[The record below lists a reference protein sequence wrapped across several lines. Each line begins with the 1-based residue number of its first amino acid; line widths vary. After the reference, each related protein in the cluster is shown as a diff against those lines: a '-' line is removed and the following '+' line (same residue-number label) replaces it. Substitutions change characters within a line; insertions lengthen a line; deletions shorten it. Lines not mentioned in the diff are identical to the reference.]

1 MSASAPRDPETR
13 RESIRNAKD
22 TVERVQNELV
32 AAMERQ
38 GYAKASIF
46 AVRLAFQEAISNAF
60 NHGHKHLPEDVT
72 VDVGFTV
79 DDSEVTLHV
88 EDQGPG
94 FDPNRVPDPTA
105 DENLEQTSGRGV
117 LLIKAYMS
125 RVTYNDRG
133 NRVEMTYR
141 KPQPKNP

>member
-1 MSASAPRDPETR
+1 MSASAPLQPETR
-13 RESIRNAKD
+13 RESIRHAKD
-22 TVERVQNELV
+22 AIERVQNELV
-32 AAMERQ
+32 AAMERH

-60 NHGHKHLPEDVT
+60 NHGHKNLPQEAT
-72 VDVGFTV
+72 VDVGFRV
-79 DDSEVTLHV
+79 DSDEVVLHV

-125 RVTYNDRG
+125 RVAYNDRG

-141 KPQPKNP
+141 KPPAKKP